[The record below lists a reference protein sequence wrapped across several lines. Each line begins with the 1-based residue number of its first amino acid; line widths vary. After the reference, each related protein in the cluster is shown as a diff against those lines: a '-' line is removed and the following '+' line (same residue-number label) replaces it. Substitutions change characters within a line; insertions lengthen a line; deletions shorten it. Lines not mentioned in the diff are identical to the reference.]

1 MKLAIIGTGYVGLIT
16 GACFAEFGYQT
27 VCIDK
32 DQSRIKELNNSKCPF
47 YEPGVDT
54 LLDKHLNKTK
64 LLSFSNSLSKSIN
77 DADIIFITVGTPSK
91 RIEGEA
97 DLSYVWNVA
106 EEISNN
112 ISKYCIVVT
121 KSTVP
126 VGTTKEVKSIIAK
139 KINEKDFD
147 VVSNPEFLREGS
159 AINDFMR
166 PDRVVIGCENKKSE
180 DIMKELYRPLYL
192 LETPIVS
199 TTVESSEIIK
209 YASNS
214 FLATKISFINQVAD
228 LCEKVGA
235 DVQDVAKGMG
245 IDKRIGNKFLHA
257 GPGYGGS
264 CFPKD
269 VKGLVALFS
278 QNGIES
284 EMGKAVHSINEKQK
298 KIIVNKLE
306 KFYENQDLD
315 DKNIS
320 ILGLSFKPETDDLRE
335 APSLSIYE
343 SLKNKVNTI
352 KAYDP
357 LAKNN
362 IEYFRSINLDIKEDV
377 YSCCDGSDAI
387 IICTEWKEFR
397 SMDLIRLSKI
407 VNKKVIFDGRNL
419 FDPIKLEEL
428 GWEYIS
434 VGRKYH
440 YG

>member
-16 GACFAEFGYQT
+16 GVCFAEFGYQA

-32 DQSRIKELNNSKCPF
+32 DQDRINELNNSKCPF

-64 LLSFSNSLSKSIN
+64 LLSFSNSLSKSIS

-91 RIEGEA
+91 RIEAEA
-97 DLSYVWNVA
+97 DLSHVWGVA
-106 EEISNN
+106 EEISNH

-126 VGTTKEVKSIIAK
+126 VGTTKEVKSIISK

-159 AINDFMR
+159 ALNDFMR

-180 DIMKELYRPLYL
+180 DMMRDLYRPLYL

-199 TTVESSEIIK
+199 TTVESAEIIK

-269 VKGLVALFS
+269 VKAFIKTAQKYDVDL
-278 QNGIES
+278 
-284 EMGKAVHSINEKQK
+284 SILSSVDSFNEER
-298 KIIVNKLE
+298 VNKITNNFFSRANLI
-306 KFYENQDLD
+306 KGDQVSL
-315 DKNIS
+315 
-320 ILGLSFKPETDDLRE
+320 LGLSFKPNTDDVRDSTSLKIAKLLQDKGIVVKSYDPE
-335 APSLSIYE
+335 AMKNAKKENTELQLCNSAYAACEDTKAIIIGTEWNEFRALDFLKIKE
-343 SLKNKVNTI
+343 SLKN
-352 KAYDP
+352 
-357 LAKNN
+357 L
-362 IEYFRSINLDIKEDV
+362 
-377 YSCCDGSDAI
+377 
-387 IICTEWKEFR
+387 
-397 SMDLIRLSKI
+397 
-407 VNKKVIFDGRNL
+407 VIFDLRNIYNAKE
-419 FDPIKLEEL
+419 IKNL
-428 GWEYIS
+428 GFQYF
-434 VGRKYH
+434 GTGK
-440 YG
+440 

>member
-32 DQSRIKELNNSKCPF
+32 DEIRVNDLNNSKCPF
-47 YEPGVDT
+47 YEPGIDN
-54 LLDKHLNKTK
+54 LLHKHLHKTK
-64 LLSFSNSLSKSIN
+64 LLSFSSSLSQSVN
-77 DADIIFITVGTPSK
+77 DADIIFITVGTPTK
-91 RIEGEA
+91 RIENEA
-97 DLSYVWNVA
+97 DLSYVWNAA

-112 ISKYCIVVT
+112 INKYCIVVT

-126 VGTTKEVKSIIAK
+126 VGTTREVKNIISK
-139 KINEKDFD
+139 KINEKNFD

-180 DIMKELYRPLYL
+180 DIMRELYRPLYL

-199 TTVESSEIIK
+199 TTVESAEIIK

-235 DVQDVAKGMG
+235 DIQDVAKGMG

-269 VKGLVALFS
+269 VKAFIKTAQKHDVDMSILSSVDAFNEERINKITNKFFS
-278 QNGIES
+278 
-284 EMGKAVHSINEKQK
+284 KANLK
-298 KIIVNKLE
+298 KGD
-306 KFYENQDLD
+306 Q
-315 DKNIS
+315 IS
-320 ILGLSFKPETDDLRE
+320 LLGLSFKPNTDDVRD
-335 APSLSIYE
+335 ST
-343 SLKNKVNTI
+343 SLKIAKLLQDQGIVI
-352 KAYDP
+352 KSYDP
-357 LAKNN
+357 EAMDNAK
-362 IEYFRSINLDIKEDV
+362 KENTELQLCNSAYEACVDTK
-377 YSCCDGSDAI
+377 AI
-387 IICTEWKEFR
+387 IIGTEWNEFR
-397 SMDLIRLSKI
+397 ALDFLKIRGSSK
-407 VNKKVIFDGRNL
+407 NLVIFDLRNIYNAKEIT
-419 FDPIKLEEL
+419 DL
-428 GWEYIS
+428 GFQYF
-434 VGRKYH
+434 GTGK
-440 YG
+440 

>member
-32 DQSRIKELNNSKCPF
+32 DENRVKELNNSKCPF
-47 YEPGVDT
+47 YEPGVEE

-64 LLSFSNSLSKSIN
+64 LLSFSNALSKSIN

-91 RIEGEA
+91 RIEGDA
-97 DLSYVWNVA
+97 DLSFVWDVA
-106 EEISNN
+106 EEISNIIN
-112 ISKYCIVVT
+112 KYCIIVT

-126 VGTTKEVKSIIAK
+126 VGTTKAVKNIIAK
-139 KINEKDFD
+139 KIDEKDFD

-159 AINDFMR
+159 AINDFIR

-180 DIMKELYRPLYL
+180 DRMKELYRPLYL
-192 LETPIVS
+192 LETPIVA
-199 TTVESSEIIK
+199 TTVESAEIIK

-269 VKGLVALFS
+269 VKAFIQTAKKHDVDFTILSSVDAFNKNRVSKMTDKFIL
-278 QNGIES
+278 
-284 EMGKAVHSINEKQK
+284 KADLK
-298 KIIVNKLE
+298 KGDQVSL
-306 KFYENQDLD
+306 
-315 DKNIS
+315 
-320 ILGLSFKPETDDLRE
+320 LGLSFKPNTDDVRD
-335 APSLSIYE
+335 ST
-343 SLKNKVNTI
+343 SLKIAKLLQDQGMVIKSYDPEAMDNAKKVNTELQLCNS
-352 KAYDP
+352 AYE
-357 LAKNN
+357 AC
-362 IEYFRSINLDIKEDV
+362 EDTK
-377 YSCCDGSDAI
+377 AI
-387 IICTEWKEFR
+387 IIGTEWNEFR
-397 SMDLIRLSKI
+397 ALDFLKIKGGSK
-407 VNKKVIFDGRNL
+407 NLVIFDLRNIYNAKE
-419 FDPIKLEEL
+419 IKDL
-428 GWEYIS
+428 GFQYF
-434 VGRKYH
+434 GTGK
-440 YG
+440 

>member
-32 DQSRIKELNNSKCPF
+32 DENRVKELNNSNCPF
-47 YEPGVDT
+47 YEPGVEA

-64 LLSFSNSLSKSIN
+64 LLSFSDSLSKSIN

-97 DLSYVWNVA
+97 DLSFVWDVA

-126 VGTTKEVKSIIAK
+126 VGTTNTVKNIIAK
-139 KINEKDFD
+139 KIDKKDFD

-180 DIMKELYRPLYL
+180 DIMRELYRPLYL

-199 TTVESSEIIK
+199 TTVESAEIIK

-235 DVQDVAKGMG
+235 DIQDVAKGMG
-245 IDKRIGNKFLHA
+245 IDKRIGDKFLHA

-269 VKGLVALFS
+269 VKAFIKTAQKHDVDMSILSSVDTFNEERIHKISNNFFS
-278 QNGIES
+278 
-284 EMGKAVHSINEKQK
+284 KANLK
-298 KIIVNKLE
+298 KGD
-306 KFYENQDLD
+306 Q
-315 DKNIS
+315 IS
-320 ILGLSFKPETDDLRE
+320 LLGLSFKPNTDDVRD
-335 APSLSIYE
+335 ST
-343 SLKNKVNTI
+343 SLKIAKLLQDQGIVI
-352 KAYDP
+352 KSYDP
-357 LAKNN
+357 EAMDNAK
-362 IEYFRSINLDIKEDV
+362 KENTELQLCNSAYEACVDTK
-377 YSCCDGSDAI
+377 AI
-387 IICTEWKEFR
+387 IIGTEWNEFR
-397 SMDLIRLSKI
+397 ALDFLKISGSSK
-407 VNKKVIFDGRNL
+407 NLVIFDLRNIYNAKEIT
-419 FDPIKLEEL
+419 DL
-428 GWEYIS
+428 GFQYF
-434 VGRKYH
+434 GTGK
-440 YG
+440 

>member
-16 GACFAEFGYQT
+16 GVCFAEFGYQT

-32 DQSRIKELNNSKCPF
+32 DQHRVNELNNSKCPF
-47 YEPGVDT
+47 YEPGVKA

-97 DLSYVWNVA
+97 DLSFVWDVA

-126 VGTTKEVKSIIAK
+126 VGTTKEVKNIISK

-159 AINDFMR
+159 AISDFMR

-180 DIMKELYRPLYL
+180 NIMRELYRPLYL

-199 TTVESSEIIK
+199 TTVESAEIIK

-269 VKGLVALFS
+269 VKAFIRTAKKHNVDL
-278 QNGIES
+278 
-284 EMGKAVHSINEKQK
+284 SILSSVDSFNEERVK
-298 KIIVNKLE
+298 KITNNFFSRANLIKGDQVSL
-306 KFYENQDLD
+306 
-315 DKNIS
+315 
-320 ILGLSFKPETDDLRE
+320 LGLSFKPNTDDVRD
-335 APSLSIYE
+335 ST
-343 SLKNKVNTI
+343 SLKIAKLLQDKGIFVKSYDPEAMDNAKKENTELQLCDS
-352 KAYDP
+352 AYDACEE
-357 LAKNN
+357 AK
-362 IEYFRSINLDIKEDV
+362 
-377 YSCCDGSDAI
+377 AI
-387 IICTEWKEFR
+387 IIGTEWNEFR
-397 SMDLIRLSKI
+397 ALDFLKIKGSSK
-407 VNKKVIFDGRNL
+407 NLVIFDLRNIYNAKEIE
-419 FDPIKLEEL
+419 DL
-428 GWEYIS
+428 GFQYF
-434 VGRKYH
+434 GTGK
-440 YG
+440 

>member
-32 DQSRIKELNNSKCPF
+32 DESRVKELNNSKCPF
-47 YEPGVDT
+47 YEPGVEA

-64 LLSFSNSLSKSIN
+64 LLSFSNSLSQSIN

-97 DLSYVWNVA
+97 DLSFVWDVA

-112 ISKYCIVVT
+112 INKYCIVVT

-126 VGTTKEVKSIIAK
+126 VGTTKKVKNIISK
-139 KINEKDFD
+139 KIDRNNFD

-159 AINDFMR
+159 AVNDFMR

-180 DIMKELYRPLYL
+180 DVMKELYRPLYL

-199 TTVESSEIIK
+199 TTIESAEIIK

-269 VKGLVALFS
+269 VKAFIRTAQKHDVDL
-278 QNGIES
+278 
-284 EMGKAVHSINEKQK
+284 SILSSVDTFNENRINKISK
-298 KIIVNKLE
+298 KIISKANLNKGDYVGL
-306 KFYENQDLD
+306 
-315 DKNIS
+315 
-320 ILGLSFKPETDDLRE
+320 LGLSFKPNTDDVRD
-335 APSLSIYE
+335 ST
-343 SLKNKVNTI
+343 SLKIAKLLQDMGIFV

-357 LAKNN
+357 EAMDNAK
-362 IEYFRSINLDIKEDV
+362 KENTELQLFDSPYEV
-377 YSCCDGSDAI
+377 CEDTKAI
-387 IICTEWKEFR
+387 IIGTEWNEFR
-397 SMDLIRLSKI
+397 ALNFLKIQKSSKNLI
-407 VNKKVIFDGRNL
+407 IFDLRN
-419 FDPIKLEEL
+419 IYNAKEIEEL
-428 GWEYIS
+428 GLQYF
-434 VGRKYH
+434 GTGK
-440 YG
+440 

>member
-32 DQSRIKELNNSKCPF
+32 DENRVKELNNSKCPF
-47 YEPGVDT
+47 YEPGVEE

-64 LLSFSNSLSKSIN
+64 LLSFSNALSKSIN

-91 RIEGEA
+91 RIEGDA
-97 DLSYVWNVA
+97 DLSFVWDVA
-106 EEISNN
+106 EEISNIIN
-112 ISKYCIVVT
+112 KYCIIVT

-126 VGTTKEVKSIIAK
+126 VGTTKALKNIIAK
-139 KINEKDFD
+139 KIDEKDFD

-159 AINDFMR
+159 AINDFIR

-180 DIMKELYRPLYL
+180 DRMKELYRPLYL
-192 LETPIVS
+192 LETPIVA
-199 TTVESSEIIK
+199 TTVQSAEIIK

-269 VKGLVALFS
+269 VKAFIQTAKKHDVDFTILSSVDAFNKNRVSKMTDKFIL
-278 QNGIES
+278 
-284 EMGKAVHSINEKQK
+284 KADLK
-298 KIIVNKLE
+298 KGDQVSL
-306 KFYENQDLD
+306 
-315 DKNIS
+315 
-320 ILGLSFKPETDDLRE
+320 LGLSFKPNTDDVRD
-335 APSLSIYE
+335 ST
-343 SLKNKVNTI
+343 SLKIAKLLQDQGMVIKSYDPEAMDNAKKVNTELQLCNS
-352 KAYDP
+352 AYE
-357 LAKNN
+357 AC
-362 IEYFRSINLDIKEDV
+362 EDTK
-377 YSCCDGSDAI
+377 AI
-387 IICTEWKEFR
+387 IIGTEWNEFR
-397 SMDLIRLSKI
+397 ALDFLKIKGGSK
-407 VNKKVIFDGRNL
+407 NLVIFDLRNIYNAKE
-419 FDPIKLEEL
+419 IKDL
-428 GWEYIS
+428 GFQYF
-434 VGRKYH
+434 GTGK
-440 YG
+440 

>member
-16 GACFAEFGYQT
+16 GSCFAEFGYQT

-32 DQSRIKELNNSKCPF
+32 DENRVNELNNSKCPF
-47 YEPGVDT
+47 YEPGVEA

-97 DLSYVWNVA
+97 DLSFVWDVA

-112 ISKYCIVVT
+112 MRKYCMVVT

-126 VGTTKEVKSIIAK
+126 VGTTKQIKNIISK
-139 KINEKDFD
+139 KMNEKDFD

-199 TTVESSEIIK
+199 TTVESAEIIK

-235 DVQDVAKGMG
+235 DVQDVARGMG

-269 VKGLVALFS
+269 VKAFIKTAQKHDVNMSILSSVDLFNEERIS
-278 QNGIES
+278 KISNKFIT
-284 EMGKAVHSINEKQK
+284 KANLK
-298 KIIVNKLE
+298 KGDQVSL
-306 KFYENQDLD
+306 
-315 DKNIS
+315 
-320 ILGLSFKPETDDLRE
+320 LGLSFKPNTDDVRD
-335 APSLSIYE
+335 ST
-343 SLKNKVNTI
+343 SLKIAKLLQDKDIVV

-357 LAKNN
+357 EAMDNAK
-362 IEYFRSINLDIKEDV
+362 KENSELQL
-377 YSCCDGSDAI
+377 YSSAYEACENTKAVI
-387 IICTEWKEFR
+387 IGTEWNEFR
-397 SMDLIRLSKI
+397 ALDFLKIKGSSKNI
-407 VNKKVIFDGRNL
+407 VIFDLRNIYKAKE
-419 FDPIKLEEL
+419 IKDL
-428 GWEYIS
+428 GFQYF
-434 VGRKYH
+434 GTGK
-440 YG
+440 

>member
-32 DQSRIKELNNSKCPF
+32 DENRVKELNNSKCPF
-47 YEPGVDT
+47 YEPGVEA

-64 LLSFSNSLSKSIN
+64 LLSFSNSLSQSIN

-97 DLSYVWNVA
+97 DLSFVWDVA
-106 EEISNN
+106 EEISKN
-112 ISKYCIVVT
+112 INKYCIVVT

-126 VGTTKEVKSIIAK
+126 VGTTKEVKKIISK
-139 KINEKDFD
+139 KIDEKDFD

-166 PDRVVIGCENKKSE
+166 PNRVVIGCENKKSE
-180 DIMKELYRPLYL
+180 HIMKELYRPLYL

-199 TTVESSEIIK
+199 TTIESAEIIK

-235 DVQDVAKGMG
+235 DVQDVARGMG

-269 VKGLVALFS
+269 VKAFIKTAQKHDVDLSILSSVDAYNEERVNQITNNFFS
-278 QNGIES
+278 R
-284 EMGKAVHSINEKQK
+284 
-298 KIIVNKLE
+298 VNLIKGDQVSL
-306 KFYENQDLD
+306 
-315 DKNIS
+315 
-320 ILGLSFKPETDDLRE
+320 LGLSFKPNTDDVRD
-335 APSLSIYE
+335 ST
-343 SLKNKVNTI
+343 SLKIAKLLQDKGVI
-352 KAYDP
+352 VKSYDP
-357 LAKNN
+357 EAMDNAK
-362 IEYFRSINLDIKEDV
+362 KENTELQL
-377 YSCCDGSDAI
+377 CDSAYEACEDTKAI
-387 IICTEWKEFR
+387 IIGTEWNEFR
-397 SMDLIRLSKI
+397 ALDFQKIKASSK
-407 VNKKVIFDGRNL
+407 NLVIFDLRNIYNSKEIN
-419 FDPIKLEEL
+419 DL
-428 GWEYIS
+428 GFTYF
-434 VGRKYH
+434 GTGK
-440 YG
+440 

>member
-16 GACFAEFGYQT
+16 GSCFAEFGYQT
-27 VCIDK
+27 VCVDK
-32 DQSRIKELNNSKCPF
+32 DENRVKELNNSKCPF
-47 YEPGVDT
+47 YEPGVEA

-64 LLSFSNSLSKSIN
+64 LLSFSNSLSAPLK

-97 DLSYVWNVA
+97 DLSFVWDVA

-126 VGTTKEVKSIIAK
+126 VGTTKEVKNIISK
-139 KINEKDFD
+139 KIGQKDFD

-199 TTVESSEIIK
+199 TTVESAEIIK

-245 IDKRIGNKFLHA
+245 IDKRIGDKFLHA

-269 VKGLVALFS
+269 VKAFIKTAQIHDVDMSILSSVDAFNEERVNQITNNFFS
-278 QNGIES
+278 RANLIKGDQVS
-284 EMGKAVHSINEKQK
+284 
-298 KIIVNKLE
+298 L
-306 KFYENQDLD
+306 
-315 DKNIS
+315 
-320 ILGLSFKPETDDLRE
+320 LGLSFKPNTDDVRD
-335 APSLSIYE
+335 ST
-343 SLKNKVNTI
+343 SLKIAKLLQDSGIVV
-352 KAYDP
+352 KSYDP
-357 LAKNN
+357 EAMDNAK
-362 IEYFRSINLDIKEDV
+362 KENSALQLFDSA
-377 YSCCDGSDAI
+377 YEACEDTKAI
-387 IICTEWKEFR
+387 IIGTEWNEFR
-397 SMDLIRLSKI
+397 ALNFLKIQKSSKNLI
-407 VNKKVIFDGRNL
+407 IFDLRN
-419 FDPIKLEEL
+419 IYNAKEIEEL
-428 GWEYIS
+428 GLQYF
-434 VGRKYH
+434 GTGK
-440 YG
+440 

>member
-32 DQSRIKELNNSKCPF
+32 EAKRVEELNNSQCPF
-47 YEPGVDT
+47 YEPGVED
-54 LLDKHLNKTK
+54 LLDKHINKTK
-64 LLSFSNSLSKSIN
+64 LLSFSSSLSESVN

-97 DLSYVWNVA
+97 DLSYVWDVA
-106 EEISNN
+106 EEISHNLN
-112 ISKYCIVVT
+112 KYCIVVT

-126 VGTTKEVKSIIAK
+126 VGTTKEVKNIISK
-139 KINEKDFD
+139 KISEKNFD

-159 AINDFMR
+159 ALNDFMR

-192 LETPIVS
+192 IETPIVF
-199 TTVESSEIIK
+199 TTIESSEVIK

-235 DVQDVAKGMG
+235 DVQEVARGMG

-269 VKGLVALFS
+269 VKAFVTTAEKHDVNLSILSAVDKFNEERVS
-278 QNGIES
+278 KITNKFIS
-284 EMGKAVHSINEKQK
+284 KANLK
-298 KIIVNKLE
+298 KGDQVSL
-306 KFYENQDLD
+306 
-315 DKNIS
+315 
-320 ILGLSFKPETDDLRE
+320 LGLSFKPNTDDVRD
-335 APSLSIYE
+335 ST
-343 SLKNKVNTI
+343 SLKIAKLLQNAGIGI
-352 KAYDP
+352 KSYDP
-357 LAKNN
+357 EAMDNAK
-362 IEYFRSINLDIKEDV
+362 IENAEIILCSSAYEACKDTK
-377 YSCCDGSDAI
+377 AI
-387 IICTEWKEFR
+387 IIGTEWNEFR
-397 SMDLIRLSKI
+397 ALDFLKI
-407 VNKKVIFDGRNL
+407 KKSSNNLVIFDLRN
-419 FDPIKLEEL
+419 IYNAKEL
-428 GWEYIS
+428 RDIGFQYF
-434 VGRKYH
+434 GT
-440 YG
+440 GT

>member
-16 GACFAEFGYQT
+16 GTCFAEFGYQT

-32 DQSRIKELNNSKCPF
+32 DENRVNQLNNSKCPF

-64 LLSFSNSLSKSIN
+64 LLSFSNSLSKSIS

-97 DLSYVWNVA
+97 DLSFVYDVA

-112 ISKYCIVVT
+112 INKYCIVVT

-126 VGTTKEVKSIIAK
+126 VGTTMEVKKIISK
-139 KINEKDFD
+139 KIDERSFD

-166 PDRVVIGCENKKSE
+166 PDRVVIGCQNKKTE

-199 TTVESSEIIK
+199 TTVESAEIIK

-245 IDKRIGNKFLHA
+245 IDKRIGDKFLHA

-269 VKGLVALFS
+269 VKAFIKTANKHDVDL
-278 QNGIES
+278 
-284 EMGKAVHSINEKQK
+284 SILSSVDNFNEER
-298 KIIVNKLE
+298 VNKITN
-306 KFYENQDLD
+306 KFITKAKLKKGDQVSL
-315 DKNIS
+315 
-320 ILGLSFKPETDDLRE
+320 LGLSFKPNTDDVRD
-335 APSLSIYE
+335 ST
-343 SLKNKVNTI
+343 SLKIAKLLQDQGIVI
-352 KAYDP
+352 KSYDP
-357 LAKNN
+357 EAMDNAKNEN
-362 IEYFRSINLDIKEDV
+362 TELQL
-377 YSCCDGSDAI
+377 CDSAYEACEETKAI
-387 IICTEWKEFR
+387 IIGTEWNEFR
-397 SMDLIRLSKI
+397 ALDFLKI
-407 VNKKVIFDGRNL
+407 KGSSQNLVIFDLRNIYNAKE
-419 FDPIKLEEL
+419 IKDL
-428 GWEYIS
+428 GFQYF
-434 VGRKYH
+434 GTGK
-440 YG
+440 

>member
-32 DQSRIKELNNSKCPF
+32 DENRVNDLNNSKCPF
-47 YEPGVDT
+47 YEPGIED

-64 LLSFSNSLSKSIN
+64 LLSFSNSLSASIH
-77 DADIIFITVGTPSK
+77 DADIIFITVGTPTK

-97 DLSYVWNVA
+97 DLSFVWNVA

-112 ISKYCIVVT
+112 INKYCIVVT

-139 KINEKDFD
+139 KINEKNFD

-180 DIMKELYRPLYL
+180 DVMKELYRPLYL
-192 LETPIVS
+192 LETPLIS
-199 TTVESSEIIK
+199 TTVESAEIIK

-269 VKGLVALFS
+269 VKAFITTAQKNDVDL
-278 QNGIES
+278 
-284 EMGKAVHSINEKQK
+284 SILSSVDTFNENRINKISK
-298 KIIVNKLE
+298 KIISRANLNKGDYVGL
-306 KFYENQDLD
+306 
-315 DKNIS
+315 
-320 ILGLSFKPETDDLRE
+320 LGLSFKPNTDDVRD
-335 APSLSIYE
+335 ST
-343 SLKNKVNTI
+343 SLKIAKLLQDRGIFVKV
-352 KAYDP
+352 YDP
-357 LAKNN
+357 EAMNNAK
-362 IEYFRSINLDIKEDV
+362 KENTELQLFDSAYEV
-377 YSCCDGSDAI
+377 CEDTKAI
-387 IICTEWKEFR
+387 IIGTEWNEFR
-397 SMDLIRLSKI
+397 ALNFLKIQKSSKNLI
-407 VNKKVIFDGRNL
+407 IFDLRN
-419 FDPIKLEEL
+419 IYNAKEIEEL
-428 GWEYIS
+428 GLQYF
-434 VGRKYH
+434 GTGK
-440 YG
+440 